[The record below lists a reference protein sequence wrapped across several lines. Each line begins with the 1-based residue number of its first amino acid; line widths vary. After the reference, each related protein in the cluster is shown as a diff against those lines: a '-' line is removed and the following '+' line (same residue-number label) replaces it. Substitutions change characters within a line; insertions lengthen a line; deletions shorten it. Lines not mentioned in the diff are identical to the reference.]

1 MKKINTKLQLKTST
15 VRVLQGDDLAGVNGG
30 LGQRTPTNTPTQCS
44 TSLECGPHP
53 PTQPTHH

>member
-1 MKKINTKLQLKTST
+1 MKKTNSKLQLKTST
-15 VRVLQGDDLAGVNGG
+15 VRILQGDSLAEVQGG
-30 LGQRTPTNTPTQCS
+30 IQVRMPTNTPTLCS